1 MPITITVAEIA
12 AAIRVGSEPEET
24 AEVSRIRDYAV
35 VAIMQ
40 YLGDAFDD
48 VEDVVLNM
56 ACTLLVGWLYDR
68 PTTTAAC
75 GIRQR
80 NQIQAARSER
90 CFLTRFTVL
99 ESLAA
104 TLYGSHKRPWE
115 PPATLLLML
124 TLLVPSCVSRLPMVR
139 RRYTNCQR
147 AVVPAY

>member
-56 ACTLLVGWLYDR
+56 ACTLL
-68 PTTTAAC
+68 
-75 GIRQR
+75 
-80 NQIQAARSER
+80 
-90 CFLTRFTVL
+90 
-99 ESLAA
+99 
-104 TLYGSHKRPWE
+104 
-115 PPATLLLML
+115 
-124 TLLVPSCVSRLPMVR
+124 SRL
-139 RRYTNCQR
+139 
-147 AVVPAY
+147 AI